1 MKQTA
6 TGEAT
11 AKSEQAPVVFQWGR
25 GQVHIPPWAFPI
37 PASALSIFEWSPH
50 PIIFLLVS
58 CKISNIHLQPPTTVN
73 KNTRAPQNLPEIPIT
88 PTKNHGFPPPK
99 TQQGGAHHL
108 NFMFVGSQPPLA
120 VDISTQQMLQASIHR
135 FRDMLVKS
143 STSTFSSPMEIPWK
157 FPWKSPW
164 KSPGNPLEIPMES
177 PIQSHPWHPQ
187 LESASSSV
195 TRMATEGAKA
205 SESGVEAEVVGAAVP
220 WRNGAGWGWGR
231 WHGDGMDVVET

>member
-11 AKSEQAPVVFQWGR
+11 AKSEQARAVFQWGR
-25 GQVHIPPWAFPI
+25 GQVHIPPWAFP
-37 PASALSIFEWSPH
+37 PASALSIFEWSP
-50 PIIFLLVS
+50 PSFFLLVSSVS

-73 KNTRAPQNLPEIPIT
+73 KNTRATQHLPQNPIT
-88 PTKNHGFPPPK
+88 PTKSHGFPPPK

-108 NFMFVGSQPPLA
+108 KFMFVGSQPPLA
-120 VDISTQQMLQASIHR
+120 VDISTQQALQASIHR
-135 FRDMLVKS
+135 FKDMLVKS

-157 FPWKSPW
+157 
-164 KSPGNPLEIPMES
+164 SPGNSHEN

-220 WRNGAGWGWGR
+220 WRNGAGWWGAWGR
-231 WHGDGMDVVET
+231 HGCG